1 MKIDVEYKGLEMV
14 TKLVIPF
21 GALFCVCGRITSV
34 EELGCSNAEID
45 EFEG

>member
-21 GALFCVCGRITSV
+21 GALFGVCGRITSV